1 MPLSAQLCLD
11 IPAGTRHGA
20 YLIFGLPLRLGCD
33 CKKAYAMTFIQML
46 LIAIVQG
53 ITEFL
58 PISSSG
64 HLILLPIFMDMEDQ
78 GPMID
83 VAVHVGSLLAIMAYF
98 FRDVWGLARGG
109 FASVGIGEAPAERRL
124 FWWIV
129 LGTIPAALFGLAIK
143 LGYLN
148 GIATDVFGMSLPDG
162 NLMEGLRFTDLIAVN
177 LIVYGILLGIA
188 DRFGPSHRTYED
200 MQLKDGIIVGI
211 AQALALIPGTS
222 RSGVTM
228 TAARFLGFERVEAAR
243 FSFLLS
249 IPAVAGA
256 GVLIVPDLLDAG
268 GDLLKEAIITGAL
281 TFVAAFATMAF
292 LMKFLKKASM
302 MVFVVYRVL
311 MGAVLLWMF

>member
-1 MPLSAQLCLD
+1 
-11 IPAGTRHGA
+11 
-20 YLIFGLPLRLGCD
+20 
-33 CKKAYAMTFIQML
+33 MTFFQML
-46 LIAIVQG
+46 LIAVVQG

-64 HLILLPIFMDMEDQ
+64 HLILIPYLTDFPDQ

-83 VAVHVGSLLAIMAYF
+83 IAVHVGSLLAIIVYF
-98 FRDVWGLARGG
+98 FKDVAGLAKGG
-109 FASVGIGEAPAERRL
+109 FASVGIGHAPEQRRL

-129 LGTIPAALFGLAIK
+129 LGTIPAVLFGLAIK
-143 LGYLN
+143 LGFLN
-148 GIATDVFGMSLPDG
+148 DAVSATFGIRIIEDDLLASI
-162 NLMEGLRFTDLIAVN
+162 RFTDLIATN
-177 LIVYGILLGIA
+177 LILYGILLGLA
-188 DRFGPSHRTYED
+188 DRFGAEHKTFEQMTWR
-200 MQLKDGIIVGI
+200 DGLIVGC

-228 TAARFLGFERVEAAR
+228 TATRLLGYGRFEAAR

-256 GVLIVPDLLDAG
+256 GVLIVPDLLEADGALLLDA
-268 GDLLKEAIITGAL
+268 IVTGTL

-292 LMKFLKKASM
+292 LMNFLKRASM

-311 MGAVLLWMF
+311 MGTALFYFF